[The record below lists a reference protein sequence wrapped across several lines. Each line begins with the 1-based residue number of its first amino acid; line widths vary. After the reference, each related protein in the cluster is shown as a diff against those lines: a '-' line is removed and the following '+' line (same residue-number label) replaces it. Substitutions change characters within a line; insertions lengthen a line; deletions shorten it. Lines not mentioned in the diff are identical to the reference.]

1 MNEQNAEY
9 LKERL
14 FYLGFGDKLNADLE
28 KNIRQQ
34 TEQFKLPI
42 QAEFT
47 KAGRK
52 DVVEFSIDF
61 SRSKQSDMYFL
72 NSYHATLRADDP
84 ANERAQTFY
93 INKGNGV
100 TAKEA
105 YNLLDGRAVYKKLTD
120 KEGNPYEAWLQLN
133 FDQKEE
139 NGNNKVQKY
148 HTAWGYDLGKALDRH
163 PVKEAANPDQRK
175 DLIKSLE
182 KGNTPQVTFQRE
194 AQEEK
199 MFLAANPKERNLIV
213 YDSQMK
219 RQFQGIKEH
228 IEEKTGMKEGQGRS
242 EDSSR
247 QKKADK
253 TVDDPDAPAKKP
265 KKKGMSV

>member
-14 FYLGFGDKLNADLE
+14 FYLGFGDKLNAELE
-28 KNIRQQ
+28 KSIRQQ
-34 TEQFKLPI
+34 SEQFKLPI
-42 QAEFT
+42 QAEFSKGT
-47 KAGRK
+47 QK
-52 DVVEFSIDF
+52 DVVEFSLDF
-61 SRSKQSDMYFL
+61 SKSKQSDMYFL
-72 NSYHATLRADDP
+72 NNYQASLKNDDP
-84 ANERAQTFY
+84 EKERSQTFY

-105 YNLLDGRAVYKKLTD
+105 YNLLDGRAVHKKLSD

-148 HTAWGYDLGKALDRH
+148 HTAWGYDVEKALDRH
-163 PVKEAANPDQRK
+163 PVKESTNPDQRK

-182 KGNTPQVTFQRE
+182 KGNIQQVTFQRDG
-194 AQEEK
+194 QEEK
-199 MFLAANPKERNLIV
+199 MFLEANPKERNLIV
-213 YDSQMK
+213 YDSHMT

-228 IEEKTGMKEGQGRS
+228 KGEKTEMKEGQSKS
-242 EDSSR
+242 EDSS
-247 QKKADK
+247 QKKKADK
-253 TVDDPDAPAKKP
+253 AVDDPDAPAKKSR
-265 KKKGMSV
+265 KKGMSV

>member
-14 FYLGFGDKLNADLE
+14 FYLGFGDKLNVGLE
-28 KNIRQQ
+28 NNIRQQ
-34 TEQFKLPI
+34 SEQFKLPI
-42 QAEFT
+42 QAEFSKGT
-47 KAGRK
+47 QK
-52 DVVEFSIDF
+52 DVVEFSLDF
-61 SRSKQSDMYFL
+61 SKSKQSDMYFL
-72 NSYHATLRADDP
+72 NNYHATLKNDDP
-84 ANERAQTFY
+84 EKERSQTFY
-93 INKGNGV
+93 INKGSGV

-105 YNLLDGRAVYKKLTD
+105 YNLLDGRAVHKKLSD

-148 HTAWGYDLGKALDRH
+148 HTAWGYDLEKALGRH
-163 PVKEAANPDQRK
+163 PVKESTNPDQRK

-182 KGNTPQVTFQRE
+182 KGNIQQVTFQRDG
-194 AQEEK
+194 QEEK
-199 MFLAANPKERNLIV
+199 MFLEANPKERNLIV

-228 IEEKTGMKEGQGRS
+228 TGEKTEMKEGQSKG
-242 EDSSR
+242 EDSS
-247 QKKADK
+247 QKKKADK
-253 TVDDPDAPAKKP
+253 TIDDPDAPAKKSR
-265 KKKGMSV
+265 KKGMSV